1 MKIGFRHIFLFNP
14 TFPLLFQIFFFCAV
28 AAAAKATSFYGSAV
42 IAPRQ
47 FDTRQQDFMWTQGIM
62 NPITA
67 SRAQFASG
75 LPVGTALTSAFAT
88 SRSIPLSRQQQ
99 QMVSNARDQ
108 YQASARDQYQANT
121 RDQYQS
127 NPRDQYQTQRSVQG
141 TTGLFSGPSFMYSKG
156 LLTNGIMGA
165 ASGIVSPM
173 NAGLLVEPNVV
184 RNILK

>member
-1 MKIGFRHIFLFNP
+1 MKIGFRNIFLFNP

-88 SRSIPLSRQQQ
+88 SRSIPLSRQQ
-99 QMVSNARDQ
+99 MISNARDQ
-108 YQASARDQYQANT
+108 YQANARDQYQANT

-127 NPRDQYQTQRSVQG
+127 NARDQYQTQRSVQG
-141 TTGLFSGPSFMYSKG
+141 TTGLLSGPSFMYSKG